1 MRQNLELYGQW
12 LRRDLSLRYAGSV
25 LGPLWLIVQPLLYI
39 AVFTLV
45 FYKFF
50 SMRWP
55 TGDGSAL
62 DYGLKVFIGLS
73 LYTFF
78 ADVLQRSS
86 VVLASHAYLVTK
98 VRFPLPLLS
107 SVTVGSAAIQLVA
120 SLVLVLPFSFARGG
134 GWEVLLLPLLLLPLL
149 LLAIGAGW
157 LLSGLGVYLRDIG
170 NLMPS
175 ITSFMMFL
183 TPIFYPA
190 ELVPPSLRWIV
201 QFNPLAWSVESVR
214 LLLLQAQ
221 VPHWQGWG
229 AHGLAAMVFTAIA
242 WWFFKRIQPGFADVL

>member
-1 MRQNLELYGQW
+1 MRQNFELYGQW

-62 DYGLKVFIGLS
+62 DYGLKVFVGLS

-107 SVTVGSAAIQLVA
+107 CVAVGSAAIQLVV
-120 SLVLVLPFSFARGG
+120 SLLLVVPFSLARGAS
-134 GWEVLLLPLLLLPLL
+134 WELLLLPVLLLPLL

-157 LLSGLGVYLRDIG
+157 LLSSLGVFLRDIG

-175 ITSFMMFL
+175 LTSFLMFL

-190 ELVPPSLRWIV
+190 ELVPSSLRWIV
-201 QFNPLAWSVESVR
+201 QLNPLAWTVEAAR
-214 LLLLQAQ
+214 HLLLLTQ
-221 VPHWQGWG
+221 VPSWQGWS
-229 AHGLAAMVFTAIA
+229 AHTMVAMVFLAA
-242 WWFFKRIQPGFADVL
+242 SWWFFKRVQPGFADVL